1 MSFTRR
7 LWFLHGRLAISV
19 LFGVAVYLSTI
30 SFPSRITTRILV
42 GWDGGALLYLAF
54 LFRLFAHSGIDK
66 IRQRADTGLGDDG
79 HAYVL
84 DDVSGVMAP
93 DEWAKTAIRLL
104 RERMG
109 DRIIAETNNG
119 GEMVENT
126 LRMVDASVPSARY
139 GPHAER

>member
-66 IRQRADTGLGDDG
+66 IRQRAAIYDERSGVILVLTTAAALASLAAVFAELG
-79 HAYVL
+79 HAQTRK
-84 DDVSGVMAP
+84 VSTYGSM
-93 DEWAKTAIRLL
+93 
-104 RERMG
+104 
-109 DRIIAETNNG
+109 
-119 GEMVENT
+119 
-126 LRMVDASVPSARY
+126 PSSAC
-139 GPHAER
+139 